1 MRPRRAIASS
11 PLAFIDVMACGLG
24 AVMLLLAILD
34 FDKEPIGI
42 ASKAPS
48 PVVERQAPKDDGRE
62 VEALKKI
69 IKSKEEAIKELTESV
84 SERIIKKAEAEA
96 LLSTIDAM
104 APTEQTEPQSKP
116 SEGSDLPGELVGLSI
131 TGKRNVILLDA
142 SASMAHEKLVDI
154 IIGISD
160 VSGSYLAK
168 GKKWSQSKRV
178 VSWLI
183 RNAPKDSKIRLLAYS
198 DKVLEINPTWTSP
211 QDAERAFQTQSP
223 VLRPSKGTSLASILE
238 YLVAKSITP
247 SDIYLVTDG
256 LPTLPGK
263 HLNIGSI
270 KGVVCSSLGRR
281 YVSGKCRLTLFGDAV
296 SRFQK
301 HSIAPVNIV
310 LLPLEGD
317 PKAAPAYSMWAART
331 GGSLLSPAD
340 GWPK

>member
-1 MRPRRAIASS
+1 
-11 PLAFIDVMACGLG
+11 
-24 AVMLLLAILD
+24 
-34 FDKEPIGI
+34 
-42 ASKAPS
+42 
-48 PVVERQAPKDDGRE
+48 
-62 VEALKKI
+62 
-69 IKSKEEAIKELTESV
+69 
-84 SERIIKKAEAEA
+84 
-96 LLSTIDAM
+96 M
-104 APTEQTEPQSKP
+104 APAEQTEPQSKP
-116 SEGSDLPGELVGLSI
+116 SAGSDLPGELVGLSI
-131 TGKRNVILLDA
+131 NGKRNVILLDA

-263 HLNIGSI
+263 KSECWID
-270 KGVVCSSLGRR
+270 KR
-281 YVSGKCRLTLFGDAV
+281 
-296 SRFQK
+296 SRMF
-301 HSIAPVNIV
+301 IARQEIREREMSVN
-310 LLPLEGD
+310 
-317 PKAAPAYSMWAART
+317 AFR
-331 GGSLLSPAD
+331 
-340 GWPK
+340 